1 MAWENLRASI
11 PNDQLLVERL
21 RGQLSSGGAAKV
33 PCPDASGLQGHM
45 RSCQTVPA
53 SQKWESTGETAVVG
67 EGPGPQGRGKEREN
81 QLIWEMVVLK
91 VMLAGRVAMVLP
103 SPAETCTTG
112 RNFLKRLPPPRGSW
126 YTLTPPDHPQDSRSS
141 PKANFHLTILHPTN
155 DQLRNKLSI
164 L

>member
-45 RSCQTVPA
+45 RSRQTVPA

-67 EGPGPQGRGKEREN
+67 EGPGPQGRGKERGN

-112 RNFLKRLPPPRGSW
+112 RNFLKRLPPPGAPGTR
-126 YTLTPPDHPQDSRSS
+126 
-141 PKANFHLTILHPTN
+141 
-155 DQLRNKLSI
+155 
-164 L
+164 